1 MNIFR
6 FDFPA
11 AAQCHDQNEITFI
24 QVNTVE
30 TTDHCI
36 MGMRQHRKRR
46 IIGQQ
51 RYHFTGIF
59 QQPIQLRLFFTL
71 EPIQFVQFSVC
82 NRILVH
88 QLIDVKFV
96 SFWRRNSSGRCVR
109 LIEIAHL
116 CQISHFITNGSTR
129 KSNLLILRQ
138 IFDLTGSPVLIY
150 ASTIALRICRFR
162 GLSVPSFFR
171 MPHTSFPLHVMRHA
185 IRSRKRFQRN
195 QFSTLHIT
203 VLICKYSVPVSAN
216 IIKTYLITFN
226 ELFVN
231 RNRLR
236 WCAAKQTTIA
246 SSTKKC
252 ASKSNENNKKTANRI
267 SVIFLFFSPRFLVK

>member
-1 MNIFR
+1 MVALEN
-6 FDFPA
+6 
-11 AAQCHDQNEITFI
+11 
-24 QVNTVE
+24 
-30 TTDHCI
+30 
-36 MGMRQHRKRR
+36 
-46 IIGQQ
+46 
-51 RYHFTGIF
+51 
-59 QQPIQLRLFFTL
+59 PICWF
-71 EPIQFVQFSVC
+71 
-82 NRILVH
+82 
-88 QLIDVKFV
+88 
-96 SFWRRNSSGRCVR
+96 CVR
-109 LIEIAHL
+109 YL
-116 CQISHFITNGSTR
+116 
-129 KSNLLILRQ
+129 
-138 IFDLTGSPVLIY
+138 DPTGSPVLIY

-252 ASKSNENNKKTANRI
+252 ASKSNENNKKTASRI
-267 SVIFLFFSPRFLVK
+267 SVIFLFSLHDSLSNNQFDCQINGWKNILAINPPDKIHETLFQCKKLPNAFAFRRHTVPENKKTQREKSSGLFLHYYR